1 MPLQRSSTGLG
12 FLWYSIQ
19 IHRFGFP
26 LVCVIFF
33 VSWGLKAIDPQVLV
47 SCDLLDPDPL
57 VWVSIS
63 PCYLC
68 SQFGFPLIQ
77 SAVSIYMFGFP
88 LIQSAGLIYR
98 FGFPLI
104 QSAVSIYRFWFPL
117 IQSAFSVPEIDSL
130 DFPSYHHGSWWNF
143 SILSF
148 RCNSAC
154 LCYNQ
159 I

>member
-57 VWVSIS
+57 VCVSIR

-88 LIQSAGLIYR
+88 LIQSAIWSTDSVFLWSSQQFRSTGS
-98 FGFPLI
+98 GFLW
-104 QSAVSIYRFWFPL
+104 SSLHFPFL
-117 IQSAFSVPEIDSL
+117 RLTP
-130 DFPSYHHGSWWNF
+130 
-143 SILSF
+143 
-148 RCNSAC
+148 
-154 LCYNQ
+154 
-159 I
+159 